1 MYDVVSWLLVS
12 IDCKHESAGSHVTHS
27 LAPIGEIGFSTQL
40 VNFVQLSMSF
50 GVQSSGLS
58 KMRCVGLLLFL
69 FRLFFF
75 VVVVVNMN

>member
-12 IDCKHESAGSHVTHS
+12 IDCKHESGGSHVTHS

-58 KMRCVGLLLFL
+58 KMRCVGLLFL

-75 VVVVVNMN
+75 VVVVNMN